1 MNYDENQII
10 KTLRDAYW
18 SPDEDAVQIWS
29 TFKSDFAKK
38 DPNLRRADLKTLDGW
53 LAEQTTVTRG
63 HAAMIQQKREFED
76 VHAILWR
83 AGR

>member
-38 DPNLRRADLKTLDGW
+38 DPG
-53 LAEQTTVTRG
+53 
-63 HAAMIQQKREFED
+63 
-76 VHAILWR
+76 
-83 AGR
+83 